1 MREDFFYEAQA
12 VIMVCRVCVCVC
24 VWWGGGGVGVVNFDL
39 GKGLL
44 LLPGRD

>member
-24 VWWGGGGVGVVNFDL
+24 VCVCGGGGGGGSREFRF
-39 GKGLL
+39 G
-44 LLPGRD
+44 